1 MEDDAHLMNAVSEFN
16 RAYVRLAQR
25 LLLADRDHGKLLLGI
40 SDETADVIIALTPE
54 HVDRLADGRAL
65 VCRFRSDM
73 PIGRG

>member
-1 MEDDAHLMNAVSEFN
+1 MNDDAHLMNAVCEFN

-25 LLLADRDHGKLLLGI
+25 LLLADRDHGKSLLGI
-40 SDETADVIIALTPE
+40 SDETADAIIGLTPE
-54 HVDRLADGRAL
+54 HVERLADGGAL

>member
-25 LLLADRDHGKLLLGI
+25 LLLADREHGKLLLGI
-40 SDETADVIIALTPE
+40 SDETADAIIGLTPE
-54 HVDRLADGRAL
+54 HVDRLADGTAL
-65 VCRFRSDM
+65 FCRFRSDM